1 MIHSALDFLAQ
12 EVNAYL
18 ELKNGVVGEKIVLTN
33 VATQEGNWAIPNNR
47 LGLSLINI
55 EEERI
60 FKDQRTAVVNN
71 EGITEN
77 FNPEI
82 KLNLYIIFTANY
94 TSGDRDA
101 LGVEYKEGLKQLSY
115 VISFFQEKY
124 VFTNMNSPLLAQ
136 IDQNIQK
143 LIVELY
149 SYSFEQLYNF
159 WTVIGAKYLPSV
171 LYRVRLLSFQ
181 SRKMTSQLPSVESI
195 ESREIGAI
203 T

>member
-18 ELKNGVVGEKIVLTN
+18 ELKNGSVGEKVVLSN

-60 FKDQRTAVVNN
+60 FKDQRTAVVNS

-94 TSGDRDA
+94 TSGDTDA
-101 LGVEYKEGLKQLSY
+101 SGVEYKEGLKQLSY
-115 VISFFQEKY
+115 VISFFQEKC
-124 VFTNMNSPLLAQ
+124 VFTSMNSPLLAQ

-149 SYSFEQLYNF
+149 SYSFEQLNNF

-171 LYRVRLLSFQ
+171 LYMVRLLSFQ
-181 SRKMTSQLPSVESI
+181 GKKVTSQLSSIESI
-195 ESREIGAI
+195 ESREITSI
-203 T
+203 